1 MYSRLCQLEK
11 VKRGGFLCCA
21 PGFLKSSELQHQ
33 RVVDEVAVVS
43 PNSANVR
50 VEPSLVSNQGLGT
63 FVVCSHTFCFS
74 LLTVLIIDNH
84 RLTITADVLH
94 TLDLSHRPYAG
105 CVQLPK

>member
-1 MYSRLCQLEK
+1 MYPRLCQLEK
-11 VKRGGFLCCA
+11 VKRGCFLCCA

-33 RVVDEVAVVS
+33 GVFDEVAVVS

-50 VEPSLVSNQGLGT
+50 VEPSLMSNQGLGT
-63 FVVCSHTFCFS
+63 FVVLSHALFFS

-84 RLTITADVLH
+84 RLSITADVLR

-105 CVQLPK
+105 CVQLLK